1 MGSIA
6 KFLKSFCF
14 AGRGILSVIAL
25 ERNMRIHALAAVI
38 VIALGFYFSITAT
51 EWCLAVICI
60 GMVMAAEAFNSAI
73 EWLTDLVKPEQ
84 HPQAGKIKDA
94 AAGAV
99 LLASVAAAAVGVVIF
114 WKYLDSATG

>member
-1 MGSIA
+1 MDSII
-6 KFLKSFCF
+6 KFIKSFF
-14 AGRGILSVIAL
+14 YAGRGILSTIAS
-25 ERNMRIHALAAVI
+25 ERNMRIHVVAAVL
-38 VIALGFYFSITAT
+38 VISLGFYFHITDI
-51 EWCLAVICI
+51 EWCLILICT

-73 EWLTDLVKPEQ
+73 ESLTDLVKPEQ

-114 WKYLDSATG
+114 WKYLGSAFG